1 MSGETVTTYWRSLNE
16 LQGTP
21 QFEEMLHRE
30 FPEAASEL
38 PDGFSRRRWLQL
50 MGASLL
56 LGGVSGCRWEAEQ
69 FAPFAVRPSNRT
81 PGVPQHFATSHEVGG
96 SGRGLL
102 VTCYD
107 GRPTK
112 VEGNADHPLS
122 LGGTDVFDQAAILNL
137 YDPDRSDLLVEQSRG
152 QQFTREWS
160 DFDRFASQ
168 HFAALKERKGKG
180 LFLLCEAT
188 SSPTFHRLLTKLEE
202 QYPEAVCLEYESA
215 SRDNER
221 RGSQLAF
228 GRVLRPHYDFD
239 RARVVASL
247 DADPLGLHPAATR
260 HVRDW
265 AAHRDPDSGSFFN
278 RVYAIESQLS
288 ITGAQADHRLPVQ
301 SSSIRL
307 ITAILES
314 LITQQ
319 MGSFPPEAG
328 RSERCDP
335 RAPKSAPRLPLSPEG
350 ALSPDE
356 LRFVEALADDLFQSR
371 GESLLIA
378 GPSQP
383 ADVQARVHRINE
395 SLGNIGMTVR
405 FTAEPDAGRLSHRSA
420 IDSLTTELRDGNVDT
435 LVMLG
440 GNPVYDAPSEVQFA
454 DALQQVQTSI
464 HLSAY
469 RDETSEFCTWH
480 LPRAHAFEVWSDSR
494 SHDGTYSVSQPL
506 IEPLLTGRSS
516 LQLLAALT
524 TGALP
529 ASGDVGKRLVQETF
543 NSLIPESSGRAWD
556 TMLHDGFLADSAFES
571 VDVAIVSS
579 LQATL
584 DTIPLT
590 PSIRSLEVVFCP
602 SRSVFD
608 GRFANNAWL
617 QELPEPLSKLTWD
630 NAALL
635 SPATARELGID
646 HGDVARI
653 ESDGRSIE
661 IPVYVLPG
669 QAENSIGLPLGY
681 GRTAAGTVAGHVSRD
696 IEPVGVNVST
706 LRSIQHMQFES
717 GVTVTPTG
725 KRQELA
731 TTQEHFA
738 IDRVGLE
745 EISGRVGDLVRQG
758 TVEEY
763 AEHPDFAHHEHP
775 EIDLWEQPEQD
786 GPQWGMSIDLSKCIG
801 CNACVVA
808 CQSENNI
815 PVVGKDQVLKG
826 REMHWLRL
834 DRYFTG
840 EMDDPEVVQQPVAC
854 QHCENAPCEQVC
866 PVAATVHSDDG
877 LNDMVYNR
885 CIGTRYCANNC
896 PYKVRRFNFFDYQ
909 LPVVQPEQSLKQ
921 LAFNP
926 EVTVRSRGVME
937 KCTYCVQRVRNT
949 SILADNDR
957 RPLEDGEVQTACQQS
972 CPAQAITFGD
982 LKLSDSR
989 VANEQSKPRAYGML
1003 DELNVKPRTKYLARI
1018 RNPNPVLE
1026 ATT

>member
-1 MSGETVTTYWRSLNE
+1 MSRDTGTTYWRSLNE

-38 PDGFSRRRWLQL
+38 PDGISRRRWLQL
-50 MGASLL
+50 MGASLA
-56 LGGVSGCRWEAEQ
+56 LGGVGGCRWEAEQ
-69 FAPFAVRPSNRT
+69 FAPFAVRPTNRT
-81 PGVPQHFATSHEVGG
+81 PGIPQRFATSHEVGG

-112 VEGNADHPLS
+112 VEGNPDHPLS
-122 LGGTDVFDQAAILNL
+122 EGGTDVFDQAAILNL
-137 YDPDRSDLLVEQSRG
+137 YDPDRSDAVIEQSAG
-152 QQFTREWS
+152 QRFTRDWS
-160 DFDRFASQ
+160 DFDRFASR
-168 HFAALKERKGKG
+168 HFAALKRGNGKG
-180 LFLLCEAT
+180 LFLLSEAT
-188 SSPTFHRLLTKLEE
+188 SSPTYQRLLEE
-202 QYPEAVCLEYESA
+202 LQKNHPEAVCLEYESF
-215 SRDNER
+215 SRDHER
-221 RGSQLAF
+221 SGAQLAF

-239 RARVVASL
+239 RARVVACL
-247 DADPLGLHPAATR
+247 DADPLGMHPAATR

-278 RVYAIESQLS
+278 RVYSVESELS
-288 ITGAQADHRLPVQ
+288 VTGAQADHRLPIQ

-307 ITAILES
+307 VTAVLES
-314 LITQQ
+314 LILQRLGDSPRETSRRDP
-319 MGSFPPEAG
+319 GDNS
-328 RSERCDP
+328 DP
-335 RAPKSAPRLPLSPEG
+335 RLASRLPLSPEEILAPG
-350 ALSPDE
+350 Q
-356 LRFVEALADDLFQSR
+356 LRFVEALVNDLVETR
-371 GESLLIA
+371 GGSLLMA
-378 GPSQP
+378 GPTQP
-383 ADVQARVHRINE
+383 ADVHARVHRINE
-395 SLGNIGMTVR
+395 WLGNSGATVR
-405 FTAEPDAGRLSHRSA
+405 YTAEPDAGRLSHRAA
-420 IDSLTTELRDGNVDT
+420 IDFLSAELREGNVDT
-435 LVMLG
+435 LIMLG
-440 GNPVYDAPSEVQFA
+440 GNPVYDAPVEVQFG
-454 DALQQVQTSI
+454 DALQKAKTSI

-469 RDETSEFCTWH
+469 RDETSELCTWH
-480 LPRAHAFEVWSDSR
+480 LPLAHAFEVWGDTR
-494 SHDGTYSVSQPL
+494 SNEGTYSISQPL
-506 IEPLLTGRSS
+506 IEPLLTGRSGI
-516 LQLLAALT
+516 QLLAAFN
-524 TGALP
+524 TGNPP
-529 ASGDVGKRLVQETF
+529 ASGDLGKRFIQETF
-543 NSLIPESSGRAWD
+543 YSVLPESPGRAWD
-556 TMLHDGFLADSAFES
+556 TTLHDGFLAGSAFES
-571 VDVAIVSS
+571 VNVTVSSS
-579 LQATL
+579 LQSTL
-584 DTIPLT
+584 DAISLT
-590 PSIRSLEVVFCP
+590 PPQRSLEVVFSP
-602 SRSVFD
+602 SRSVYD
-608 GRFANNAWL
+608 GRFSNNAWL

-635 SPATARELGID
+635 SPTTAREHDIE
-646 HGDVARI
+646 HGDVVRI
-653 ESDGRSIE
+653 GSDGRSVE
-661 IPVYVLPG
+661 APVYILPG
-669 QAENSIGLPLGY
+669 QAENSIGLQLGY
-681 GRTAAGTVAGHVSRD
+681 GRTAAGTVAGHVAHNID
-696 IEPVGVNVST
+696 PVGVNVST
-706 LRSIQHMQFES
+706 LRSIEHIHFEN
-717 GVTVTPTG
+717 GVTITSTG
-725 KRQELA
+725 RRHEFA

-745 EISGRVGDLVRQG
+745 EISGRVGDLVREG
-758 TVEEY
+758 TVDEY
-763 AEHPDFAHHEHP
+763 AEHPDFAHHGHE
-775 EIDLWEQPEQD
+775 EIALWEQPEQD

-815 PVVGKDQVLKG
+815 PVVGKEQVLKG

-840 EMDDPEVVQQPVAC
+840 DMDEPEVVQQPVAC

-937 KCTYCVQRVRNT
+937 KCTYCVQRIRNI

-982 LKLSDSR
+982 LKLSGSE
-989 VANEQSKPRAYGML
+989 VATEQSKPRAYGML

-1018 RNPNPVLE
+1018 RNPNPVLK

>member
-1 MSGETVTTYWRSLNE
+1 MSRETGTTYWRSLHE

-38 PDGFSRRRWLQL
+38 PEGISRRRWLQL

-69 FAPFAVRPSNRT
+69 FAPFAVRPPNRT
-81 PGVPQHFATSHEVGG
+81 PGVPQRFATSHEVGG
-96 SGRGLL
+96 GSRGLL

-112 VEGNADHPLS
+112 VEGNPDDPLS
-122 LGGTDVFDQAAILNL
+122 CGGTDVYDQAAILNL
-137 YDPDRSDLLVEQSRG
+137 YDPDRSDSLVEQRG
-152 QQFTREWS
+152 GQRFTRDWS

-168 HFAALKERKGKG
+168 QFANLKQRNGKG
-180 LFLLCEAT
+180 LFLLSEAT
-188 SSPTFHRLLTKLEE
+188 SSPTFHRLLVELQEH
-202 QYPEAVCLEYESA
+202 YPEAVCLEYESV

-228 GRVLRPHYDFD
+228 GRTLRTHYDLD
-239 RARVVASL
+239 HARVVACL
-247 DADPLGLHPAATR
+247 DADPLGMHPAAMR
-260 HVRDW
+260 HTRDW
-265 AAHRDPDSGSFFN
+265 AAHRDPESGSFFN
-278 RVYAIESQLS
+278 RVYSVESQLS
-288 ITGAQADHRLPVQ
+288 ITGSQADHRLPVQ

-307 ITAILES
+307 ITAILEA
-314 LITQQ
+314 LISKRL
-319 MGSFPPEAG
+319 GDFPPEADRSG
-328 RSERCDP
+328 RRDT
-335 RAPKSAPRLPLSPEG
+335 RAPQSAPRLPFSPDVG
-350 ALSPDE
+350 LSPDA
-356 LRFVEALADDLFQSR
+356 LRFVEALADDLVRSR

-378 GPSQP
+378 GHTQP
-383 ADVQARVHRINE
+383 ADVHARVHRMNE
-395 SLGNIGMTVR
+395 WLGNTGTTVR
-405 FTAEPDAGRLSHRSA
+405 YTAEPDAGRLSHRAA
-420 IDSLTTELRDGNVDT
+420 IDFLSTELRDGNVDT
-435 LVMLG
+435 LFMIG
-440 GNPVYDAPSEVQFA
+440 GNPVYDAPSEAGFA
-454 DALQQVQTSI
+454 DALQKAETSI

-469 RDETSEFCTWH
+469 RDETSELCTWH
-480 LPRAHAFEVWSDSR
+480 LPRAHAFEVWGDTR
-494 SHDGTYSVSQPL
+494 SHSGTYSVSQPL
-506 IEPLLTGRSS
+506 LDPLLAGRSG
-516 LQLLAALT
+516 LQLLAALA
-524 TGALP
+524 TGDPP
-529 ASGDVGKRLVQETF
+529 ASGDPVKRLVQDTF
-543 NSLIPESSGRAWD
+543 HSLFPDSPRRGWD
-556 TMLHDGFLADSAFES
+556 TALHDGFLAESEFES
-571 VDVAIVSS
+571 VAVSTVSS
-579 LQATL
+579 LQATV
-584 DTIPLT
+584 DAIPLT
-590 PSIRSLEVVFCP
+590 PSSRSLEVVFSP
-602 SRSVFD
+602 SRSVYD

-635 SPATARELGID
+635 SPSTARRCGID
-646 HGDVARI
+646 HGDVVTI
-653 ESDGRSIE
+653 ESNGRSIE

-681 GRTAAGTVAGHVSRD
+681 GRTAAGTVAGHVGRD
-696 IEPVGVNVST
+696 VEPVGVNVST
-706 LRSIQHMQFES
+706 FRSIEHMHFES
-717 GVTVTPTG
+717 GVTITPTG
-725 KRQELA
+725 RRHELA

-758 TVEEY
+758 SISEY
-763 AEHPDFAHHEHP
+763 TGNPDFAHHEHE
-775 EIDLWEQPEQD
+775 EIALWEQPEQD

-815 PVVGKDQVLKG
+815 PIVGKEQVLKG
-826 REMHWLRL
+826 REMHWLRI

-840 EMDDPEVVQQPVAC
+840 DMDEPDVVQQPVAC
-854 QHCENAPCEQVC
+854 HHCENAPCEQVC

-937 KCTYCVQRVRNT
+937 KCTYCVQRIRNT
-949 SILADNDR
+949 SILADNER

-982 LKLSDSR
+982 LKLTGSR
-989 VANEQSKPRAYGML
+989 VATEQSKPRAYGML

-1018 RNPNPVLE
+1018 RNPNPALE
-1026 ATT
+1026 STT

>member
-1 MSGETVTTYWRSLNE
+1 MSGESAKTYWRSLNE

-38 PDGFSRRRWLQL
+38 PDGVSRRRWLQL

-81 PGVPQHFATSHEVGG
+81 PGVPQRFATSHEVGG
-96 SGRGLL
+96 GRGLL

-112 VEGNADHPLS
+112 VEGNPDHPLS
-122 LGGTDVFDQAAILNL
+122 RGGTDVFDQAAILNL
-137 YDPDRSDLLVEQSRG
+137 YDPDRSDSLVEQTGG
-152 QQFTREWS
+152 QRFTRDWS

-168 HFAALKERKGKG
+168 HVAALRKRNGKG
-180 LFLLCEAT
+180 LFLLSEAT
-188 SSPTFHRLLTKLEE
+188 SSPTFHRLLAKLQE
-202 QYPEAVCLEYESA
+202 QYPEAVCLEYESV
-215 SRDNER
+215 SGDNER
-221 RGSQLAF
+221 SGSQLAF
-228 GRVLRPHYDFD
+228 SRVLRPRYDLD
-239 RARVVASL
+239 RARVVACL
-247 DADPLGLHPAATR
+247 DADPLGMHPAATR

-278 RVYAIESQLS
+278 RVYSIESQLS

-314 LITQQ
+314 LISQQ
-319 MGSFPPEAG
+319 LGGFPPEAG
-328 RSERCDP
+328 RSGRRDT
-335 RAPKSAPRLPLSPEG
+335 RAPQPAPRLPLSPEDV
-350 ALSPDE
+350 LSPVE
-356 LRFVEALADDLFQSR
+356 LRFVQALADDLVQAR

-378 GPSQP
+378 GPTQP
-383 ADVQARVHRINE
+383 ADVHARVHRINE
-395 SLGNIGMTVR
+395 WLGNSGTTVR
-405 FTAEPDAGRLSHRSA
+405 YTAEPDAGRLSHRAA
-420 IDSLTTELRDGNVDT
+420 IDLLTTELRDGNVDT

-440 GNPVYDAPSEVQFA
+440 GNPVYHAPSEVQFA
-454 DALQQVQTSI
+454 DALQQAQTSI

-469 RDETSEFCTWH
+469 RDETSELCTWH
-480 LPRAHAFEVWSDSR
+480 LPRAHAFEVWGDTR

-506 IEPLLTGRSS
+506 IEPLLTGRSG

-524 TGALP
+524 TGDPPAL
-529 ASGDVGKRLVQETF
+529 GDLGKRPVQETF
-543 NSLIPESSGRAWD
+543 HSLFPESSGRAWD
-556 TMLHDGFLADSAFES
+556 TTLHDGFLTDSAFET
-571 VDVAIVSS
+571 VDVSVATS

-584 DTIPLT
+584 DAIPLT
-590 PSIRSLEVVFCP
+590 PSERSLEVVFSP
-602 SRSVFD
+602 SRSVYD

-635 SPATARELGID
+635 SPATARELGVD
-646 HGDVARI
+646 HGDVVTI
-653 ESDGRSIE
+653 ESDGRSID

-669 QAENSIGLPLGY
+669 QAEQSIGLPLGY
-681 GRTAAGTVAGHVSRD
+681 GRTAAGTVAGHIGRD
-696 IEPVGVNVST
+696 VDPVGVNVSAF
-706 LRSIQHMQFES
+706 RSIQHMQFEN

-725 KRQELA
+725 RRHELA

-758 TVEEY
+758 TVSEY

-775 EIDLWEQPEQD
+775 ELPLWEQPEQD

-815 PVVGKDQVLKG
+815 PVVGKEQVLKG

-840 EMDDPEVVQQPVAC
+840 DMDEPEIVQQPVAC

-909 LPVVQPEQSLKQ
+909 LPVVQPEQSLTQ

-937 KCTYCVQRVRNT
+937 KCTYCVQRIRNT

-982 LKLSDSR
+982 LKLTGSR
-989 VANEQSKPRAYGML
+989 VATEQSKPRAYGML

-1018 RNPNPVLE
+1018 RNPNPALE